1 MVQTA
6 RSLSLPPAA
15 DLAGKRILFSAP
27 RFFGYEQ
34 EIAAELCRRGA
45 EVDFIADRPFDSP
58 LLHAAARFSRR
69 AVLFHTDR
77 YYRRCL
83 ARFGDKAYDHVF
95 IVNGQTMPRDLLRE
109 IRASNPQAQFTLY
122 MWDSLANRRDALGL
136 LDLFDRAFS
145 FDPDAA
151 RDHSMRFRPL
161 FYAPAYDAGSDGAE
175 IVHDISFIGT
185 AHTDRH
191 AVVSRLDA
199 ALALDVRRFWYLYL
213 QAPWVYWA
221 YRLTN
226 PAFRGAPMADFR
238 FQPLPRELGV
248 QAFWQSRAI
257 LDIEHPRQTG
267 LTIRTFETLGAR
279 RKLVTTN
286 AGIRA
291 YAFHDPELVHVID
304 RAAPQVPRD
313 FLLSPA
319 PALDEDL
326 RRRYS
331 LAGWLDEVFAD
342 EDRSSDHLA

>member
-1 MVQTA
+1 MSA
-6 RSLSLPPAA
+6 RLKDNPPPRA
-15 DLAGKRILFSAP
+15 DLAGKRVLFSAP

-34 EIAAELCRRGA
+34 EIAAELRRRGA
-45 EVDFIADRPFDSP
+45 QVDFLADRPFDSP

-69 AVLFHTDR
+69 AVLMHTER
-77 YYRRCL
+77 EYRRSL
-83 ARFGDKAYDHVF
+83 AEFAGGSYDHVF
-95 IVNGQTMPRDLLRE
+95 IVNGQTMPRGLLAE
-109 IRASNPQAQFTLY
+109 IRRDNPRARFTLY

-151 RDHSMRFRPL
+151 RAHAMRFRPL
-161 FYAPAYDAGSDGAE
+161 FFAPAYEAPDEPQE

-199 ALALDVRRFWYLYL
+199 TLDPQVRRFWYLYL
-213 QAPWVYWA
+213 QARWVWLA
-221 YRLTN
+221 YRASN

-238 FQPLPRELGV
+238 FTSLPRAEGV
-248 QAFWQSRAI
+248 RTFWQSRVI

-286 AGIRA
+286 AGIRD
-291 YAFHDPELVHVID
+291 YAFYDPALVRVID
-304 RAAPQVPRD
+304 RKAPQVDAGFLRD
-313 FLLSPA
+313 DA
-319 PALDEDL
+319 PGLDEAV
-326 RRRYS
+326 RQRYS
-331 LAGWLDEVFAD
+331 LAGWLDEVFAEAD
-342 EDRSSDHLA
+342 HSGDHLA

>member
-1 MVQTA
+1 MA
-6 RSLSLPPAA
+6 GGLKGHAPPRA
-15 DLAGKRILFSAP
+15 DLAGKRVLFSAP

-34 EIAAELCRRGA
+34 EIAAELHRRGA
-45 EVDFIADRPFDSP
+45 QVDFLADRPFDSP

-69 AVLFHTDR
+69 AVLLHTDR
-77 YYRRCL
+77 HYRRTM
-83 ARFGDKAYDHVF
+83 AGFDGGAYDHVL
-95 IVNGQTMPRDLLRE
+95 IVNGQTMPRALLAE
-109 IRASNPQAQFTLY
+109 IRRDNPHARFTLY

-151 RDHSMRFRPL
+151 RQHAMRFRPL
-161 FYAPAYDAGSDGAE
+161 FFAPAYEAPAEPQE
-175 IVHDISFIGT
+175 IVHDLSFIGT

-199 ALALDVRRFWYLYL
+199 TLDPQVRRFWYLYL
-213 QAPWVYWA
+213 QARWVWLA

-226 PAFRGAPMADFR
+226 PAFRQAPMADFR
-238 FQPLPRELGV
+238 FTPLPRAEGV
-248 QAFWQSRAI
+248 RAFWQSRAI

-286 AGIRA
+286 AGIRD
-291 YAFHDPELVHVID
+291 YALFDPALIQVID
-304 RAAPQVPRD
+304 RQAPRVDRS
-313 FLLSPA
+313 FLLEDA
-319 PALDEDL
+319 PGLEEAV

-331 LAGWLDEVFAD
+331 LAGWLDEVLAEAD
-342 EDRSSDHLA
+342 HSADHLA